1 MKQRYVY
8 VLAIFLTVVGL
19 SVFAYKWR
27 VLGFPISENQD
38 MPVWTS
44 ELLLLRRQPGVHAL
58 FEDVERH

>member
-27 VLGFPISENQD
+27 VLGFPVSENQET
-38 MPVWTS
+38 PVWTI
-44 ELLLLRRQPGVHAL
+44 ELLLL
-58 FEDVERH
+58 